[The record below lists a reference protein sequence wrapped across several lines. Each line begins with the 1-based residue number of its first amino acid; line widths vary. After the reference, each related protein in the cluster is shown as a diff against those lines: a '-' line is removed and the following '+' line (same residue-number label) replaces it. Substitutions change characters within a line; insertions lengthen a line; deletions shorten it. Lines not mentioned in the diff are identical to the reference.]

1 MQIGMIDDN
10 VDGLIQETEL
20 KGMMASLKPRFKALD
35 VDGSGALDPKEIA
48 ASGMGGRMMPA
59 RDDID
64 L

>member
-1 MQIGMIDDN
+1 MSVGMIDDN
-10 VDGLIQETEL
+10 YDGLIQETEL

-35 VDGSGALDPKEIA
+35 TDNSGALDAKEMA
-48 ASGMGGRMMPA
+48 ASGLSRMRPA